1 MEEKVKQILADL
13 FSIEKNKIHSKFS
26 PLDADDWDSFGHLNV
41 VIALEEEFEITL
53 DEEQISDMKNF
64 ELIILIL
71 NELLEEKNK

>member
-41 VIALEEEFEITL
+41 VIALEEEFNC
-53 DEEQISDMKNF
+53 SC
-64 ELIILIL
+64 
-71 NELLEEKNK
+71 